1 MTNSSFPFPKH
12 RAQRSFDPTRSRS
25 NHASTSQN
33 ATLDCLVVW
42 YVDLIFMTLHRCRL
56 YLSLERVSR
65 KTHHPS
71 KKANQTFLQ
80 HPSSDSGMRR
90 YSSQSL
96 DQTSPI
102 SQEDYAITDRYLD
115 HQPKAEKKEVKGVS
129 AAISA
134 SSLKKETLYWV
145 LLPAPPAALLE
156 SEPAGRT
163 VSPPWRMLSRIS
175 LSPPRT
181 SRSIAA
187 SSSGPPTPLKSEAL
201 VCLPVTGLMSPPSE
215 RGISRLSLAPWP
227 PIFTSAPG
235 NFFST
240 DWSTPDSMAEGGML
254 APEELWI

>member
-1 MTNSSFPFPKH
+1 M
-12 RAQRSFDPTRSRS
+12 
-25 NHASTSQN
+25 
-33 ATLDCLVVW
+33 VW

-56 YLSLERVSR
+56 YVSLERVSR

-80 HPSSDSGMRR
+80 HPSSHSGMRR
-90 YSSQSL
+90 CSSQSL
-96 DQTSPI
+96 YQTSPI
-102 SQEDYAITDRYLD
+102 SQEDHVITDRCLD
-115 HQPKAEKKEVKGVS
+115 HQPKAEKKKK
-129 AAISA
+129 AIGCSHL
-134 SSLKKETLYWV
+134 SKTSQETFYWV

-163 VSPPWRMLSRIS
+163 VSPPWRMLSRMS

-187 SSSGPPTPLKSEAL
+187 VSSGPPTPLKSAAL

-240 DWSTPDSMAEGGML
+240 DWSTPDSMAERGML
-254 APEELWI
+254 VSVGFVTLGWNETYWSRKRQRGHGKCPRRCATAWLPGS